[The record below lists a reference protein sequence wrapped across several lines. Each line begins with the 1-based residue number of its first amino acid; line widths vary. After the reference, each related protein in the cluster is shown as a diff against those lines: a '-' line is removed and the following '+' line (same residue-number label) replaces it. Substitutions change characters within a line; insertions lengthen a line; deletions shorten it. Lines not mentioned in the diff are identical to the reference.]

1 MYLVACSTHPS
12 QRKSARTGK
21 AWELFHHLVSISIF
35 VKLFTFYAQV
45 QMWKIIVLYKVAVGR
60 FVGGKKFSVENL
72 CWENS
77 QENRCCMCEMRGI
90 SCSWLGSIGFIGVFF
105 KPDTGAMQIKLT
117 YLLTSL
123 ILASLVEMPNLL
135 KIVEMSKLLTN
146 SGDA

>member
-1 MYLVACSTHPS
+1 MSKYTCRKSELFDQIKSGGFIRPLQFYPPSSVQVTRPSIHMYLVACSTHPS
-12 QRKSARTGK
+12 QRKSARAGK
-21 AWELFHHLVSISIF
+21 AWELSHHLVSISIF

-90 SCSWLGSIGFIGVFF
+90 SCS
-105 KPDTGAMQIKLT
+105 
-117 YLLTSL
+117 
-123 ILASLVEMPNLL
+123 
-135 KIVEMSKLLTN
+135 
-146 SGDA
+146 